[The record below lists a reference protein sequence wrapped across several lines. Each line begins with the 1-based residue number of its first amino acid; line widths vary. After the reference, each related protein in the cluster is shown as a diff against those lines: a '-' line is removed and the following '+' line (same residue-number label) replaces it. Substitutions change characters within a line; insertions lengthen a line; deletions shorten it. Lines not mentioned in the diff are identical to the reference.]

1 MTGSSLR
8 TEDTGAPDTTGET
21 VPPPGKRRGRVLRW
35 TALALALLLLGTAA
49 AGYLYYRH
57 LNGNL
62 AKAPLNLGDSPNPSA
77 TPDAAG
83 RTPLNILL
91 IGSDSRNT
99 ADDLELGGSR
109 GDVGRPPL
117 ADVQMLLHV
126 SADRNDMSVISL
138 PRDTM
143 VTIPRCTDPV
153 TKKVYPELSLA
164 MANESLG
171 RGGPGCTVAT
181 WMRLTGIPV
190 DHFMMVDFSGVV
202 AMADAI
208 GGVPVCVEQNVY
220 SHTASGHG
228 SGLRLRA
235 GTHPVKGKQALQWL
249 RTRYGFE
256 DGTDVGRTHAQHMYM
271 NSMVRQLRADA
282 TLGNPAE
289 MRRLAEA
296 ATSALTV
303 DEGLG
308 TVKKLYDLSME
319 LQKVPTE
326 RITMT
331 TLPTTPWSQDRNRL
345 VPAADDADKL
355 VSMVR
360 DDVPLDGRGTR
371 DPGPKATDPAAPPAE
386 ITVRVENGTGA
397 GLESPAP
404 ERAGAVAGILRD
416 HGFTHTVQE
425 KTPATEPGTSVLYSG
440 TTLRG
445 DALAVAKELNIPA
458 ARVRAVDDARDIT
471 LVVGADWPSGDRFP
485 EPARREVPKSA
496 AVLGGA
502 RTDACMKIQE
512 GFTW

>member
-8 TEDTGAPDTTGET
+8 AKDTGTPNTTAET
-21 VPPPGKRRGRVLRW
+21 VRPPRRRASRVLRW
-35 TALALALLLLGTAA
+35 TALALALLLLGTAT

-99 ADDLELGGSR
+99 ADDLELGGSQ

-143 VTIPRCTDPV
+143 IPIPRCTDPV

-220 SHTASGHG
+220 SHTANGHG
-228 SGLRLRA
+228 SGLRLKA
-235 GTHPVKGKQALQWL
+235 GTTPVKGKQALQWL

-303 DEGLG
+303 DDGLG
-308 TVKKLYDLSME
+308 TVKKLYDLTTE

-331 TLPTTPWSQDRNRL
+331 TLPTTPWAQDNNRL
-345 VPAADDADKL
+345 VPAAEDADKL

-360 DDVPLDGRGTR
+360 DDVALDGRDTGK
-371 DPGPKATDPAAPPAE
+371 PKAKETDPAAPAAD
-386 ITVRVENGTGA
+386 ITVRVQGGTGA

-404 ERAGAVAGILRD
+404 DRAGAVAGLLRD
-416 HGFTHTVQE
+416 RGFTRTV
-425 KTPATEPGTSVLYSG
+425 TDRATATEPGTSVLYSG

-445 DALAVAKELNIPA
+445 DALAVAEALNIPD
-458 ARVRAVDDARDIT
+458 ARVRAVDDARDVT

-485 EPARREVPKSA
+485 EPAKREVPKSA

-502 RTDACMKIQE
+502 KTDACMKIQE
-512 GFTW
+512 GYTW